1 MMDRTVLRTV
11 LAALLAGSIAAVANA
26 AEPAPSTDRVRYWV
40 VQLGSDDY
48 GTREEAMVQL
58 IRAGRSAIGP
68 VTEGALQDDLEVA
81 SRSIQVLGT
90 LLAAD
95 DAVTEDAAADAL
107 SQIFKAQRGSSADL
121 AAEVLGDFD
130 EIRQQ
135 HAIDEIKSLG
145 GSVLGSPKDGLRV
158 ILGAEWHGAGADLA
172 LLKRIPDLDWFSV
185 RGVGLTDDDLK
196 HLEGLQRLEV
206 VELYGSK
213 VTAAGAARLAQLY
226 PGIRID
232 RRGNAMLGVAGETV
246 PLASQQG
253 TCCRITV
260 VQSGSAADR
269 GGLAAEDIVV
279 KFQDQPVPD
288 FETLTTL
295 IGARAPGEKVT
306 VELRRGDAI
315 LKKVVEL
322 GAWK

>member
-1 MMDRTVLRTV
+1 MMDRIALRT
-11 LAALLAGSIAAVANA
+11 LLAAAVAGSLAAALDA
-26 AEPAPSTDRVRYWV
+26 AEPENSNEHIRYWV

-48 GTREEAMVQL
+48 GTREEASVQL
-58 IRAGRSAIGP
+58 VRAGRAAIGP

-81 SRSIQVLGT
+81 SRSIQVLGS

-95 DAVTEDAAADAL
+95 NAATEDA
-107 SQIFKAQRGSSADL
+107 

-158 ILGAEWHGAGADLA
+158 ILGAEWHGTSTDLA
-172 LLKRIPDLDWFSV
+172 LLKRVADLDWFSV
-185 RGVGLTDDDLK
+185 RGVALTDDDLK
-196 HLEGLQRLEV
+196 YLEGLQRLEI
-206 VELYGSK
+206 VELYGTK

-246 PLASQQG
+246 PLAGQQG

-260 VQSGSAADR
+260 VQPGSAADR
-269 GGLAAEDIVV
+269 GGLLAEDIIV
-279 KFQDQPVPD
+279 KFQDQAVPD

-295 IGARAPGEKVT
+295 IGARAAGEKVT
-306 VELRRGDAI
+306 IELRRGEAT
-315 LKKVVEL
+315 LKKEVEL